1 MSEALPLFFVSAMGL
16 SLLLY
21 VILDG
26 FDLGVG
32 MLLPFGTD
40 AEKDTMIASI
50 GPFWDANETWIVM
63 GVGVLLIAFP
73 KAHGIILT
81 ALYIPVTIMLVGLI
95 LRGAAFDFRVKSADH
110 RQPMWNKLF
119 ALGSLMASMAQ
130 GWMLGAYITGLTG
143 DVISVAFSILIS
155 LTLPACSTLGR
166 RSIQSMP
173 IIASAQLMGIGR
185 SPIASGSLNQ
195 RSAISALTSGVA
207 IETSKSANDIGGSAS
222 RHQ

>member
-32 MLLPFGTD
+32 ILLPFATD
-40 AEKDTMIASI
+40 TEKDTMIAAI

-95 LRGAAFDFRVKSADH
+95 LRGAAFD
-110 RQPMWNKLF
+110 L
-119 ALGSLMASMAQ
+119 SL
-130 GWMLGAYITGLTG
+130 IH
-143 DVISVAFSILIS
+143 I
-155 LTLPACSTLGR
+155 
-166 RSIQSMP
+166 
-173 IIASAQLMGIGR
+173 
-185 SPIASGSLNQ
+185 
-195 RSAISALTSGVA
+195 
-207 IETSKSANDIGGSAS
+207 
-222 RHQ
+222 

>member
-32 MLLPFGTD
+32 MLLPFGND

-73 KAHGIILT
+73 RPT
-81 ALYIPVTIMLVGLI
+81 ALSSPRCISP
-95 LRGAAFDFRVKSADH
+95 S
-110 RQPMWNKLF
+110 PSCWW
-119 ALGSLMASMAQ
+119 GS
-130 GWMLGAYITGLTG
+130 
-143 DVISVAFSILIS
+143 F
-155 LTLPACSTLGR
+155 
-166 RSIQSMP
+166 
-173 IIASAQLMGIGR
+173 
-185 SPIASGSLNQ
+185 
-195 RSAISALTSGVA
+195 SGVRPS
-207 IETSKSANDIGGSAS
+207 TSA
-222 RHQ
+222 

>member
-32 MLLPFGTD
+32 MLLPFGSD
-40 AEKDTMIASI
+40 AEKDVMIASI

-81 ALYIPVTIMLVGLI
+81 ALYIPVTIMLVGKEHV
-95 LRGAAFDFRVKSADH
+95 GGK
-110 RQPMWNKLF
+110 
-119 ALGSLMASMAQ
+119 
-130 GWMLGAYITGLTG
+130 
-143 DVISVAFSILIS
+143 
-155 LTLPACSTLGR
+155 
-166 RSIQSMP
+166 RSC
-173 IIASAQLMGIGR
+173 
-185 SPIASGSLNQ
+185 
-195 RSAISALTSGVA
+195 
-207 IETSKSANDIGGSAS
+207 
-222 RHQ
+222 